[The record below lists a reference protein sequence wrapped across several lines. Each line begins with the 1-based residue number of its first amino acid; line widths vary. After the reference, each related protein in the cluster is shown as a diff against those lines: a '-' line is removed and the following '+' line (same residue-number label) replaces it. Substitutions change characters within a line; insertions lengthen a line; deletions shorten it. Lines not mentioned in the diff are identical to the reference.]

1 MPARRPKRVGAPAS
15 PFTLREFIQLPT
27 EQRPLLAVSDGI
39 GVDSTAMLIAL
50 WRLGVRPDVI
60 LHADVGEEHPL
71 TIAYRDERRR
81 WLRSVGF
88 PDLTIVRRPPSSS
101 RVTGRSFATLGEKCI
116 ANATLPSL
124 AFGRKACSVEWKI
137 EPQNRWMRRHPPAQ
151 ATWASGRK
159 VVKAIG
165 YDAGPL
171 DSRRAHYLTSD
182 DSYDY
187 IYPLR
192 ELCWDRD
199 RAVAEIRAAGLP
211 VPRKS
216 ACIFCP
222 AMKPWELAEIVAEW
236 PALAD
241 MIIAIE
247 ETAQPR
253 LRTIEGLWRS
263 TVKGTRGA
271 VPRPGSMAVFIR
283 ALRADAAMLRRY
295 LEMAPAEKPPRLCA
309 GDVVGKVPQF
319 RAPPRHRLGLREETL
334 CCFEG
339 KDEPK
344 RLPLVRP
351 DVDADLFAAL
361 VLDDEEALGAR
372 LELDP

>member
-1 MPARRPKRVGAPAS
+1 VSAGRSRTVGAPAS
-15 PFTLREFIQLPT
+15 RVTLRALTRVPAGD
-27 EQRPLLAVSDGI
+27 RPLLAVADGI

-50 WRLGVRPDVI
+50 WRLDVRPDVI

-71 TIAYRDERRR
+71 TIAYREERRR

-88 PDLTIVRRPPSSS
+88 PDLTIVRRPRSRS
-101 RVTGRSFATLGEKCI
+101 RVTGLSFATLGEKCI

-124 AFGRKACSVEWKI
+124 AFGRKGCSVEWKI
-137 EPQNRWMRRHPPAQ
+137 EPQDRWMRRSPPAQ
-151 ATWASGRK
+151 ATWARGRK

-182 DSYDY
+182 DHYDF

-236 PALAD
+236 PDLAD
-241 MIIAIE
+241 LIIRIE
-247 ETAQPR
+247 ETAQPK
-253 LRTIEGLWRS
+253 LRTIEGLWRT

-271 VPRPGSMAVFIR
+271 IPRPGSMAQFIR
-283 ALRADAAMLRRY
+283 ALRADPVTLRRY
-295 LEMAPAEKPPRLCA
+295 LDMAPAEKPPRLCA
-309 GDVVGKVPQF
+309 GEVVGGVPRF
-319 RAPPRHRLGLREETL
+319 RPVPKTRAGEAVEPL

-339 KDEPK
+339 AATP
-344 RLPLVRP
+344 RHLPLMP
-351 DVDADLFAAL
+351 LEGDEAFLGAL
-361 VLDDEEALGAR
+361 VLDDEPVFAGE
-372 LELDP
+372 LELDA